1 MTLHHYIGSNKEL
14 PIGTIGQNPTYKP
27 FSELNISMFDKKQ
40 KKPKIYQ
47 KEDLLIEVFETEEDF
62 EGIHIDYL
70 DPVNEAVRNKF
81 THPFVYE
88 LDIIH
93 SLRAL
98 FKFIEKELSKGETIE
113 IYSCLNELEMKEK
126 DDQLDVEIDLSK
138 KRFGKHI
145 DFKGIDELI
154 DMFEL
159 ENLQYV
165 LVKR

>member
-1 MTLHHYIGSNKEL
+1 M
-14 PIGTIGQNPTYKP
+14 
-27 FSELNISMFDKKQ
+27 
-40 KKPKIYQ
+40 
-47 KEDLLIEVFETEEDF
+47 IEVFETEEDF
-62 EGIHIDYL
+62 EGLHIDCL

-126 DDQLDVEIDLSK
+126 DDQLDVEIDLST
-138 KRFGKHI
+138 KRFGKQR
-145 DFKGIDELI
+145 D
-154 DMFEL
+154 
-159 ENLQYV
+159 
-165 LVKR
+165 R